1 MPAKSI
7 SSVEGT
13 DLQYGTD
20 LVLEYLQTFGR
31 GQGQHPPDE
40 REVDPVFV
48 IGSGLVGHHSEPP
61 SPPLRSV
68 RRRSRVSAIRSSAR
82 MFSPSRSDLAHN
94 CLTLARSSMA
104 LERGDSILTRRTSC
118 RASNYRARLAVSSFN
133 RSRRDSPFCWP
144 DMDSFSLSVYPQLV
158 SRPALVAPAREEMEY
173 S

>member
-94 CLTLARSSMA
+94 CLTLARSSIA
-104 LERGDSILTRRTSC
+104 G
-118 RASNYRARLAVSSFN
+118 AQRLDLDAQDFLPGVELSSTFGG
-133 RSRRDSPFCWP
+133 
-144 DMDSFSLSVYPQLV
+144 LLV
-158 SRPALVAPAREEMEY
+158 Q
-173 S
+173 